1 MFPLLAWLLLQ
12 HLGPSDFPS
21 NLRQEARRHWLRSL
35 FTGAVVATASVTAT
49 SAQALPLQ
57 ESLDIDTFLR
67 TGVDIGGNMGV
78 SSQAGKS
85 KPITGVVFRDGSDV
99 SQDRNGSVAAEIL
112 TGKDNKNFKPIL
124 ISFTSP
130 WKLETGSNF
139 DIECR
144 NGKTGDGVFV
154 AVTSPVNGKTIDN
167 VSDSFLLE
175 RLFSPTGRFSFYGPP
190 TDIKIKKTTTM
201 ENRRYMEVSF
211 STLSQSTN
219 AEIPR
224 TAALVAIL
232 PENTENAILLVGS
245 TSSNRWKTVREE
257 IQNTLDSFQAIPA
270 PETQLKVRSKN
281 RNRGSLDF

>member
-1 MFPLLAWLLLQ
+1 
-12 HLGPSDFPS
+12 
-21 NLRQEARRHWLRSL
+21 
-35 FTGAVVATASVTAT
+35 
-49 SAQALPLQ
+49 
-57 ESLDIDTFLR
+57 
-67 TGVDIGGNMGV
+67 MGV

-112 TGKDNKNFKPIL
+112 TGKDNKNFRPIL

-154 AVTSPVNGKTIDN
+154 AVTPPVNGKTIDN
-167 VSDSFLLE
+167 IAYSFLLE
-175 RLFSPTGRFSFYGPP
+175 RLFAPTGRFSFYGPP
-190 TDIKIKKTTTM
+190 TDIKIKKSTTID
-201 ENRRYMEVSF
+201 NRRYMEVSF

-224 TAALVAIL
+224 TAALVAVL

-245 TSSNRWKTVREE
+245 TSTNRWKTVRDN
-257 IQNTLDSFQAIPA
+257 IRNTLDSFQAIPA
-270 PETQLKVRSKN
+270 PQTQLKVRSKN